1 MKPKLSLNQ
10 VQKIMQINRALRTL
24 PGFYGA
30 QQSGVGGG
38 LTRSWIDYGY
48 PTALDFHFYHLMYS
62 RVGLAGAVVDIK
74 TDLCWLNRP
83 TVKRGDKEDETFKEF
98 SKRTKLWGSLKQLD
112 KMQSVGHYAGAIVR
126 VADGKELRE
135 PLNMDSIALDDIESF
150 TPAWESQLIVG
161 TLDSNPKSP
170 RYGLPVTY
178 TYNQRV
184 DIKTNQRDGGESV
197 TVHHSRVIIMNEG
210 AAGNTIYGR
219 SDLERP
225 YNSIISWASIIGAGG
240 EGFKRMASARH
251 VLQQLANGEQYSMP
265 SEDQLDAITEAL
277 EDMQQDPFS
286 AVPYLG
292 GMELKS
298 IQATLS
304 DPKGFSE
311 ITLNDVS
318 ASCGFS
324 AKGLIGAQEG
334 RLAGS
339 QDSDS
344 DKQRAQSRCDN
355 FLIDFLQDFAMWL
368 EDKCK
373 DFTTDDL
380 EFEFPDLMAPSD
392 ASKLE
397 NAHKMAQIN
406 KELVASGM
414 IAFEVSE
421 IRKAAGFESD
431 ADVDDMDDLATEA
444 VEEEPELPNVPAA
457 Q

>member
-1 MKPKLSLNQ
+1 MTKPRLTLNHYQKLMQ
-10 VQKIMQINRALRTL
+10 VNRALRTL
-24 PGFYGA
+24 PGFYGVN
-30 QQSGVGGG
+30 QVGVGSG

-48 PTALDFHFYHLMYS
+48 PMALDFFFFNLMYS
-62 RVGLAGAVVDIK
+62 RVGLAGAVVNIK

-83 TVKRGDKEDETFKEF
+83 TVKRNDKEDETFKEF
-98 SKRTKLWGSLKQLD
+98 AKRTKLWSSFKQLD
-112 KMQSVGHYAGAIVR
+112 TMQSVGHYAGAIVR
-126 VADGKELRE
+126 VADGKTLDK
-135 PLNMDSIALDDIESF
+135 PLDMNSITLDDIESF

-161 TLDSNPKSP
+161 SLDSDPKSP
-170 RYGLPVTY
+170 RYGLPENY
-178 TYNQRV
+178 TYNQRG
-184 DIKTNQRDGGESV
+184 DLQPNQRDGGESV

-225 YNSIISWASIIGAGG
+225 YNSLISWASIIGAGG
-240 EGFKRMASARH
+240 EGFKRMASARN
-251 VLQQLANGEQYSMP
+251 VLQQLATGEQYDP
-265 SEDQLDAITEAL
+265 PTIEQLDSITEAL

-304 DPKGFSE
+304 DPKGFSD

-324 AKGLIGAQEG
+324 AKALIGAQEG
-334 RLAGS
+334 RLAGA
-339 QDSDS
+339 QDADS

-355 FLIDFLQDFAMWL
+355 YLLDVLYGFASWL

-373 DFTTDDL
+373 DFTTVGL

-392 ASKLE
+392 AAKLE
-397 NAHKMAQIN
+397 NMGKASAVNKDCALAYGRPLLSIN
-406 KELVASGM
+406 EL
-414 IAFEVSE
+414 
-421 IRKAAGFESD
+421 RKIGGFEPEEGAD
-431 ADVDDMDDLATEA
+431 DVDEKATEEI
-444 VEEEPELPNVPAA
+444 VEDQTLS